1 MRRPRTEDV
10 LIGSWPYYKRVRLRI
25 VQRTI
30 PLLGKRKERRGV
42 LRRLQILCNRMDST
56 SVILRLIIVYATFRN
71 WHLAK
76 CEVFSESEQSSI
88 DETIEELMKCRQI
101 PGRSVQAWRI
111 NREAFVGDDAEE
123 KYKYLVFTLTL

>member
-1 MRRPRTEDV
+1 MRRARTEDV
-10 LIGSWPYYKRVRLRI
+10 LIGSWPYYKRVRI

-30 PLLGKRKERRGV
+30 PQLGKRKERRGV

-101 PGRSVQAWRI
+101 PGRSVQGLA
-111 NREAFVGDDAEE
+111 D
-123 KYKYLVFTLTL
+123 

>member
-1 MRRPRTEDV
+1 MNKPIVGKE
-10 LIGSWPYYKRVRLRI
+10 KRE
-25 VQRTI
+25 
-30 PLLGKRKERRGV
+30 KEGV
-42 LRRLQILCNRMDST
+42 LGAYKSFVRGTMDST
-56 SVILRLIIVYATFRN
+56 SVILRLIIVFATYKN

-101 PGRSVQAWRI
+101 PGRSWQAWRI
-111 NREAFVGDDAEE
+111 NREAYVGDDAEE